1 MPNTKVRR
9 DKGIPGSDAAE
20 QVKAMGGPIAQRA
33 SRKTVSEPANK
44 RTAAGPGVIDLKTR
58 SRQWADDEDEVQ
70 VVAEDPPNSDSADI
84 EDWTPPHTTFAER
97 RRRVAEERTRANE
110 NAPVGNIPRRRTTT
124 DDITPKRRSSGRRET
139 DQLPRE
145 RRRVHWV
152 VPVFTGML
160 LLIVLYTVCFWVYS
174 FGLGASNRIS
184 YGPTLTSEV
193 SAVLGQGDSRANP
206 SPILVSNVGGRIIV
220 TILPGGDTTKAL
232 VYQAP
237 ALEPSMWGNLS
248 DVVATIE
255 VQQHSA
261 TPNIYI
267 HLVGDPDY
275 WHFYSRPSLTV
286 TLVHAKQ
293 QGFKVMLGSQ
303 Q

>member
-1 MPNTKVRR
+1 MSNTAVRR
-9 DKGIPGSDAAE
+9 DNGIPGSDAQE
-20 QVKAMGGPIAQRA
+20 QVKKMGGPIAQRA
-33 SRKTVSEPANK
+33 SRKTISESASK
-44 RTAAGPGVIDLKTR
+44 KTAAGPVVIDLKPR
-58 SRQWADDEDEVQ
+58 SRQWMDDNDDVQ
-70 VVAEDPPNSDSADI
+70 VVAEDPPDSDSADI
-84 EDWTPPHTTFAER
+84 EDWTPPHTTFTER
-97 RRRVAEERTRANE
+97 RRRMAEERARTAGNTS
-110 NAPVGNIPRRRTTT
+110 ASNIPRRRTTT
-124 DDITPKRRSSGRRET
+124 DDITPRRSSSGRRET

-206 SPILVSNVGGRIIV
+206 SSILVSNVGGRIIV

-237 ALEPSMWGNLS
+237 ALEPSMWGNLG

-255 VQQHSA
+255 VQPHSA

-286 TLVHAKQ
+286 TLLNIK
-293 QGFKVMLGSQ
+293 QGFKVLLGSQ